1 MSSVLRPPPKDG
13 KGDGARRR
21 GAAPKQKSGRNPLIG
36 KDGKVKVEL
45 TAEQKRARA
54 AVSAAEMKRDGGLA
68 SLIKDDPDPRGLKA
82 LAEAQARLEETTAAT
97 EAARA
102 AREAT
107 PEDGEIDESGQDRLK
122 SGDGAVD
129 TTSTRRTTRSS
140 TKSEE
145 PLDLP
150 AVPESANVGEPTK
163 RSPKAKAVTFKPK
176 TETSAEKK
184 SAGKP
189 EGVTKPKK
197 VARPKTATKLKA
209 TKANAVS
216 SKPSVTE
223 ARSPLPAPPT
233 FDRTAQH
240 AASAEKYLGQL
251 HALDTR
257 ILNDRI
263 MVVGRENATSDKGGI
278 FEHGWSA
285 LVNAKIACSKIHL
298 QVYGLEKATALAEA
312 REVANKE
319 DTQIPEATVIPPKF
333 AYTAQHAATAKSCIA
348 KLSALEDRILND
360 RIIATSDKHC
370 DMGIYEDALNAID
383 DAHFACTKIV
393 EGVEADG
400 TEDTMAAFVWW
411 DAHIKSN
418 EAGKSSPTH
427 TALVDNGP
435 NDITA
440 ASGGDTAV
448 QTTSQ
453 QTNSQVS
460 DELHANAYTAAEEAP
475 VGCITPGMTE
485 PESPV
490 MHSEPPSES
499 IPNWDLMGVVTPGAA
514 SPPSA
519 DGDIYGSPKR
529 SISQIYDEQHEAS
542 VRSPKQLRLDVELDA
557 VLVASTENGVL
568 ETADDQT
575 LVSPAYSTGDAP
587 NSAFSGTL
595 NDDAAQASTNNETE
609 GVAAETEGLE
619 TDISNA
625 LIESTKEIVSSWPPL
640 DK

>member
-1 MSSVLRPPPKDG
+1 MSSG
-13 KGDGARRR
+13 R
-21 GAAPKQKSGRNPLIG
+21 GAAPKQKSGRKPLIG

-82 LAEAQARLEETTAAT
+82 LAEAQAKLKETTT
-97 EAARA
+97 RAARA

-122 SGDGAVD
+122 SGDKAVD
-129 TTSTRRTTRSS
+129 TTSTRRS
-140 TKSEE
+140 
-145 PLDLP
+145 PPGGPHVLP
-150 AVPESANVGEPTK
+150 PKSANVGEPTK
-163 RSPKAKAVTFKPK
+163 RSSKAKAVTSKPK
-176 TETSAEKK
+176 TETRAKKK

-197 VARPKTATKLKA
+197 VANPKTATKLKA
-209 TKANAVS
+209 TRPNAVS
-216 SKPSVTE
+216 SKSSVTE

-233 FDRTAQH
+233 FDWTAQH

-257 ILNDRI
+257 IPNDRI
-263 MVVGRENATSDKGGI
+263 MVVGRENATNDKGGI

-285 LVNAKIACSKIHL
+285 VVNAKIACSKIHL

-312 REVANKE
+312 REAASKE
-319 DTQIPEATVIPPKF
+319 DTQSPQATVKPPNF

-348 KLSALEDRILND
+348 KLSALENRILKD
-360 RIIATSDKHC
+360 RIIATGDKHC
-370 DMGIYEDALNAID
+370 DTGIYENALDAIH
-383 DAHFACTKIV
+383 DAQFACTEIV
-393 EGVEADG
+393 EEVEADG
-400 TEDTMAAFVWW
+400 SEDTMAAFVWW

-418 EAGKSSPTH
+418 EVGKSSPIH

-435 NDITA
+435 IDITA
-440 ASGGDTAV
+440 ASGEDTAV

-453 QTNSQVS
+453 QSNSQVW
-460 DELHANAYTAAEEAP
+460 DELHATAYTAEQEAL
-475 VGCITPGMTE
+475 VESITPGMTK

-490 MHSEPPSES
+490 MYSEPPPES
-499 IPNWDLMGVVTPGAA
+499 IPDWDSLGVVTPGAA
-514 SPPSA
+514 SPPNA

-529 SISQIYDEQHEAS
+529 SISQIYDEQNEAP
-542 VRSPKQLRLDVELDA
+542 VRSPKQLRLEVEPDA
-557 VLVASTENGVL
+557 VQIVPSTDDGAN
-568 ETADDQT
+568 DQT

-595 NDDAAQASTNNETE
+595 NDNVTQVGTSSETGRVAS
-609 GVAAETEGLE
+609 ETEGLDA
-619 TDISNA
+619 DILNA
-625 LIESTKEIVSSWPPL
+625 LIESTKEIVPS
-640 DK
+640 

>member
-1 MSSVLRPPPKDG
+1 MSS
-13 KGDGARRR
+13 RR

-36 KDGKVKVEL
+36 NDGKVKVEL

-54 AVSAAEMKRDGGLA
+54 AVSAAEMKRDGGLP
-68 SLIKDDPDPRGLKA
+68 SLIKDDPDPRGLRA
-82 LAEAQARLEETTAAT
+82 LAEAQAKLKETTTAT

-122 SGDGAVD
+122 SGVKAVD

-150 AVPESANVGEPTK
+150 AVPESTSASEPTE
-163 RSPKAKAVTFKPK
+163 RSPKAKAVTSKPK
-176 TETSAEKK
+176 TETRAKKK
-184 SAGKP
+184 SGGKP

-197 VARPKTATKLKA
+197 VAKHKTATKLKA

-233 FDRTAQH
+233 FDWTAQH

-263 MVVGRENATSDKGGI
+263 MVVGRENVTNDKGGI

-285 LVNAKIACSKIHL
+285 VVNAKIACSKIHL
-298 QVYGLEKATALAEA
+298 QVYGLKKATALAEG
-312 REVANKE
+312 REAASKE
-319 DTQIPEATVIPPKF
+319 DPQIPEATVVPPKF
-333 AYTAQHAATAKSCIA
+333 ACTAQHAATAKSCIA
-348 KLSALEDRILND
+348 RLAALEDRILND
-360 RIIATSDKHC
+360 RIIAISDKNC

-393 EGVEADG
+393 DEVEADK

-418 EAGKSSPTH
+418 EAGKSSPIH

-435 NDITA
+435 KDITA

-453 QTNSQVS
+453 QSNSRVS
-460 DELHANAYTAAEEAP
+460 DELHATAYTAAEQEAP
-475 VGCITPGMTE
+475 LGSITPGMTE

-490 MHSEPPSES
+490 MYSELPPES
-499 IPNWDLMGVVTPGAA
+499 IPDWDLLGVVTPGAA
-514 SPPSA
+514 SLPSA
-519 DGDIYGSPKR
+519 DGDMYDSPKR
-529 SISQIYDEQHEAS
+529 SISQIYDEQHEAP
-542 VRSPKQLRLDVELDA
+542 VRSPKQLRPEVESDVVQI
-557 VLVASTENGVL
+557 VLSTDDGVP
-568 ETADDQT
+568 EAANDQT

-587 NSAFSGTL
+587 NSAFSGPL
-595 NDDAAQASTNNETE
+595 NDNAAQVGTNSEA
-609 GVAAETEGLE
+609 GRVAAETEGLDA
-619 TDISNA
+619 DILNA
-625 LIESTKEIVSSWPPL
+625 LIESTKEIVST
-640 DK
+640 